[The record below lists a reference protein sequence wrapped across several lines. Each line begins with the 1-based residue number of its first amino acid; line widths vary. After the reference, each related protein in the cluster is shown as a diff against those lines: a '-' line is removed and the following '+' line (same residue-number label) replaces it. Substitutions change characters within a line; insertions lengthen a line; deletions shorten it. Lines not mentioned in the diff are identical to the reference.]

1 MLRPIKKQALR
12 NEQADEAAYLAHL
25 AAQRNASAF
34 FEKYERSE
42 LQELLTTSFCSWLA
56 SKDDMRHPLE
66 LPSGLLSQMKSIN
79 TSIAIILM
87 PVEPGLDLDCR
98 EIHQMI
104 RELAVGIYC
113 LNQIPS
119 ISLDANYDQSTSCSL
134 PPGYFDTRIGQILIA
149 VDYMLK
155 ALWHGVYMPK
165 EKRVRFSELW
175 RSSMDIDQDGVPQ
188 TLKTPAAEF
197 CQAGVIDITKEPE
210 FRGIYDENMNED
222 PTYNPNSIEEK
233 MFFMQFADHIILK
246 LTFATTKIQQY
257 EDVFLFDAAYNLT
270 NAIRMTEDHLD
281 AFSYQRLQQRLT
293 LQLKLVKK
301 HLEKKEDIQKNIAY
315 MKLICFLIPFII
327 NLKRKN
333 KVPNLSRLLQPYSD
347 DKVKTE
353 RELPPFML
361 GTDFKCQHFLYAQNQ
376 YFHLHGGIEFDVGT
390 PSVEDVSKEVKAAYD
405 EMHTCAINH
414 LTQLLDPDA
423 PYREH
428 YSIPV
433 MDFDGKRYYVIGIE
447 LEAFYMLFK
456 SQWWG
461 AINEIISILKPKRL
475 PLTDMQAMD
484 QFKKRFGYKKA
495 IKCKSLSFGMKSA
508 ADRGLAAIFLTFCR
522 RTSINS
528 LAITDDNGYAYI
540 HHAAIY
546 NRVAIIA
553 QVVKLHLTINQKR
566 SIPASQAWGPTA
578 LHLAAQCSSLEA
590 LHFLLALRAD
600 YQIPDDRGWLPI
612 HFAAYY
618 DNVACITVLYRKNAE
633 LIEAETQ
640 SLYHSTPLLLAA
652 VSGAL
657 DSMKYLFSLK
667 ANWLKKDSEGN
678 NIIHLAALNFHT
690 EVLKHLIELN
700 SPDLPVW
707 KTLVGMLNCES
718 YIRKKMAIRC
728 LEVLCLAKGDYW
740 KCILQAGTIPSLIS
754 LLKSKDVKLE
764 CITLGVLSNISTHD
778 SIVRAFVEAGGI
790 PVLIKL
796 LTVEEPELLSRC
808 AVFLYDIAQL
818 DNNQVIIAEL
828 GGIPALIDL
837 LEYDLQ
843 DLLVNVMS
851 CIRVLCKNNKEN
863 QLKVKEMIGIEPLVQ
878 FLRSD
883 SDVLVAVAS
892 AVIAEISRGNMEMQ
906 NAIVAANVI
915 DPLIQL
921 LRGRKISVQAF
932 HLKVK
937 EQGAVTLWALAGQ
950 TLKQQKF
957 MAEQIGYNLIIDML
971 LSPSDKMQCVGGEAV
986 IALSKDSEIHQN
998 QICEGNGIAPLVRL
1012 LRSGRIAEGTL
1023 LSVIKAL
1030 GTMCVG
1036 EAHISNP
1043 LSQENVVDEGALPIL
1058 VEVAFSL
1065 ACIVLKNSSL
1075 QTVLQEKEGFCYLD
1089 VLKLFY
1095 APDKDIR
1102 LRAGYAIAIFAYNN
1116 PTQQILIL
1124 ESGPIS
1130 IHIFE
1135 PLLGSD
1141 VETDRA
1147 MAAFQIVIL
1156 AKIII
1161 NMDQVSLSAR
1171 GISILVDLLCS
1182 EKSTTLVLTGKLI
1195 ASLAHTRAG
1204 IPEAITSLGTVQR
1217 LCYHLYAKEEE

>member
-1 MLRPIKKQALR
+1 
-12 NEQADEAAYLAHL
+12 
-25 AAQRNASAF
+25 
-34 FEKYERSE
+34 
-42 LQELLTTSFCSWLA
+42 
-56 SKDDMRHPLE
+56 MRHPLE

-79 TSIAIILM
+79 TSIAIVLM

-134 PPGYFDTRIGQILIA
+134 PPAYFDTRIGQMLIA

-188 TLKTPAAEF
+188 TLKRPAVEF
-197 CQAGVIDITKEPE
+197 CQAGLIDITEEPE
-210 FRGIYDENMNED
+210 FEGIYDENMNED
-222 PTYNPNSIEEK
+222 PTYNPNSTEEK
-233 MFFMQFADHIILK
+233 TFFMQFVDHIILK
-246 LTFATTKIQQY
+246 LTFAATKIQQY
-257 EDVFLFDAAYNLT
+257 EDVFLFDAAYNLSS
-270 NAIRMTEDHLD
+270 AIRMTEDHLD

-293 LQLKLVKK
+293 LQLKLLKK

-315 MKLICFLIPFII
+315 MKLITFLIPFII

-353 RELPPFML
+353 RELPPFLL
-361 GTDFKCQHFLYAQNQ
+361 GTDFKCQHFLYAQDQ
-376 YFHLHGGIEFDVGT
+376 YFHLHGGIEFDIGT
-390 PSVEDVSKEVKAAYD
+390 PSVEEAAYD

-414 LTQLLDPDA
+414 LTHLLDPDA

-428 YSIPV
+428 YPIPV

-461 AINEIISILKPKRL
+461 AINEVISTLKPKRL
-475 PLTDMQAMD
+475 PLTDTQAME
-484 QFKKRFGYKKA
+484 QFKKRFGYRKA
-495 IKCKSLSFGMKSA
+495 IKCKSLTFGMKSA

-528 LAITDDNGYAYI
+528 LAITDDYGYAYI

-566 SIPASQAWGPTA
+566 SIPVSQAWGPTA
-578 LHLAAQCSSLEA
+578 LHLAAQCGSLEA

-618 DNVACITVLYRKNAE
+618 DNVACITVLYRKDPG
-633 LIEAETQ
+633 LRRGCPGRI
-640 SLYHSTPLLLAA
+640 YHSTPLLLAA

-657 DSMKYLFSLK
+657 DSIKYLFCLK
-667 ANWLKKDSEGN
+667 ADWLKRDGEGN

-700 SPDLPVW
+700 NPALPVW

-718 YIRKKMAIRC
+718 YIRKRMAIQC
-728 LEVLCLAKGDYW
+728 LEVLCLAKDHYW

-754 LLKSKDVKLE
+754 LLKSEDIKLE
-764 CITLGVLSNISTHD
+764 CLTLGVLSNISTHD

-796 LTVEEPELLSRC
+796 LSMEEPELLSRC
-808 AVFLYDIAQL
+808 AVFLYDISQL

-828 GGIPALIDL
+828 DGIPALINL
-837 LEYDLQ
+837 LQYDLQ

-863 QLKVKEMIGIEPLVQ
+863 QLKVKEMMGIEPLVQ

-906 NAIVAANVI
+906 NAIMAANVI

-921 LRGRKISVQAF
+921 LRGRKIGVQVKGATAIEALCEGNTIIQMRFLSKSVTKFLLKLLKAF

-1036 EAHISNP
+1036 
-1043 LSQENVVDEGALPIL
+1043 L
-1058 VEVAFSL
+1058 
-1065 ACIVLKNSSL
+1065 
-1075 QTVLQEKEGFCYLD
+1075 
-1089 VLKLFY
+1089 
-1095 APDKDIR
+1095 
-1102 LRAGYAIAIFAYNN
+1102 
-1116 PTQQILIL
+1116 
-1124 ESGPIS
+1124 
-1130 IHIFE
+1130 
-1135 PLLGSD
+1135 
-1141 VETDRA
+1141 
-1147 MAAFQIVIL
+1147 
-1156 AKIII
+1156 
-1161 NMDQVSLSAR
+1161 
-1171 GISILVDLLCS
+1171 
-1182 EKSTTLVLTGKLI
+1182 
-1195 ASLAHTRAG
+1195 
-1204 IPEAITSLGTVQR
+1204 
-1217 LCYHLYAKEEE
+1217 

>member
-1 MLRPIKKQALR
+1 
-12 NEQADEAAYLAHL
+12 
-25 AAQRNASAF
+25 
-34 FEKYERSE
+34 
-42 LQELLTTSFCSWLA
+42 
-56 SKDDMRHPLE
+56 
-66 LPSGLLSQMKSIN
+66 
-79 TSIAIILM
+79 
-87 PVEPGLDLDCR
+87 
-98 EIHQMI
+98 
-104 RELAVGIYC
+104 
-113 LNQIPS
+113 
-119 ISLDANYDQSTSCSL
+119 
-134 PPGYFDTRIGQILIA
+134 
-149 VDYMLK
+149 
-155 ALWHGVYMPK
+155 
-165 EKRVRFSELW
+165 
-175 RSSMDIDQDGVPQ
+175 
-188 TLKTPAAEF
+188 
-197 CQAGVIDITKEPE
+197 
-210 FRGIYDENMNED
+210 
-222 PTYNPNSIEEK
+222 
-233 MFFMQFADHIILK
+233 
-246 LTFATTKIQQY
+246 
-257 EDVFLFDAAYNLT
+257 
-270 NAIRMTEDHLD
+270 
-281 AFSYQRLQQRLT
+281 
-293 LQLKLVKK
+293 
-301 HLEKKEDIQKNIAY
+301 
-315 MKLICFLIPFII
+315 
-327 NLKRKN
+327 
-333 KVPNLSRLLQPYSD
+333 
-347 DKVKTE
+347 
-353 RELPPFML
+353 
-361 GTDFKCQHFLYAQNQ
+361 
-376 YFHLHGGIEFDVGT
+376 
-390 PSVEDVSKEVKAAYD
+390 
-405 EMHTCAINH
+405 MHTCAINH

-475 PLTDMQAMD
+475 PLTDTQAMD

-566 SIPASQAWGPTA
+566 SIPASQGKRFQRPETKSGRPAFIEKDVMIGEKSSWGPTA

-718 YIRKKMAIRC
+718 YSRKKMAIRC
-728 LEVLCLAKGDYW
+728 LEVLCLAKDDYW

-796 LTVEEPELLSRC
+796 LTMEEPELLSRC

-921 LRGRKISVQAF
+921 LRGRKISVQVKGAMAIEALCEGNTLIQMKFLSRSVTKFLLKLLKAF

-1058 VEVAFSL
+1058 VHLLKTHPSLQIKVEVAFSL

-1217 LCYHLYAKEEE
+1217 LCYHLYAKEEEVRSAVACALGYLTFNRTAYRHLLVQCRNKPKLFKRLIINLSKDAKINSDFVKEFKRQKKVGLPSLSLEINGGPPAVPVHIREKFRGTGVKVYKGKFRPKDSLFLIPSTSHIMGRLKTPEKPRIPASGHYQFPHTTTSDLIEVSRPRIVNVEALKHSLSKEKF